1 LHPSLGVQAGYPGA
15 LLDLMA
21 LQTFSV
27 EGSVGDDSGVKGL
40 LDHAVRPKHL
50 KRYKDLGRLVL
61 RYGGAT
67 AVRRVGLEP
76 ALEDLHD
83 DPADIA
89 DGKPEQLTDDLER
102 MGPTFVKLGQV
113 LSTRPDV
120 LPQPYLD
127 ALARLQDKVE
137 QVPFEE
143 IEKVVQDELGVRISK
158 AFKSFEVRPIA
169 AASLGQVH
177 RAELRDG
184 RVVAVK
190 VQRPGIR
197 DTIRTDLEALAE
209 LAELADGHTES
220 GRRYSFTSV
229 LDEFRAAM
237 LVELDYREEAKNLN
251 ALADSLL
258 EFPNILVPRP
268 IWDYSTERVLTMEY
282 VEGTNLSHLSPVA
295 TLEADRRGLLE
306 ELFQAYLHQALVTG
320 LVHADPHPGNVF
332 LTPDGKLALID
343 VGMVLRVP
351 DGMRE
356 RMLKLLLFI
365 SDGNGEDAARLAEEM
380 GDTTPRYD
388 RKGFARE
395 VARMTVRVTQDPGSQ
410 VQMGRMVLAIARCA
424 GEHGLK
430 PPRELTLIG
439 KTLLALDG
447 IANLLDPSF
456 DPHAA
461 IRANALSLAQRRL
474 LLSTK
479 SGSVLTSLLETKD
492 FMQDLPW
499 RVNRALDA
507 VGEGD
512 LEVRVRVIDEA
523 QLLTGLHQMA
533 NRLSRAVILAALIVG
548 ASLLMRVPSTLTVL
562 GYPIIAILFFLAAA
576 AGGVALLWS
585 IWRGDRKT
593 ERTAQD
599 GRMLSPDRPS

>member
-1 LHPSLGVQAGYPGA
+1 
-15 LLDLMA
+15 
-21 LQTFSV
+21 
-27 EGSVGDDSGVKGL
+27 VGDDSGGKGL

-83 DPADIA
+83 DPADIE
-89 DGKPEQLTDDLER
+89 DGKPEQLAADLER

-137 QVPFEE
+137 QVPFAE
-143 IEKVVQDELGVRISK
+143 IEKVVEEELGVRMSK
-158 AFKSFEVRPIA
+158 AFKSFEPRPIA

-197 DTIRTDLEALAE
+197 DTIRTDLEALDE
-209 LAELADGHTES
+209 LAVLADGHTET
-220 GRRYSFTSV
+220 GRRYSFSGV
-229 LDEFRAAM
+229 LSEFRSAM
-237 LVELDYREEAKNLN
+237 LAELDYREEARNLST
-251 ALADSLL
+251 LADSLV
-258 EFPNILVPRP
+258 EYPNILVPRP
-268 IWDYSTERVLTMEY
+268 ILDYSTERVLTMEY
-282 VEGTNLSHLSPVA
+282 VRGTNLANLSPVA
-295 TLEADRRGLLE
+295 MLEADRRGLLE
-306 ELFQAYLHQALVTG
+306 ELFQAYLHQALVSG
-320 LVHADPHPGNVF
+320 MVHADPHPGNVF

-343 VGMVLRVP
+343 VGMVLRIP
-351 DGMRE
+351 EGMRE
-356 RMLKLLLFI
+356 RLLKLLLFL
-365 SDGNGEDAARLAEEM
+365 SDGNGENAARIAEEM
-380 GDTTPRYD
+380 GDVTPAYD
-388 RKGFARE
+388 RKGFTRE
-395 VARMTVRVTQDPGSQ
+395 VARMTARATQDQGPD
-410 VQMGRMVLAIARCA
+410 VQMGRVVLAVARCA

-430 PPRELTLIG
+430 PPRELTLMG

-447 IANLLDPSF
+447 IANLLDPTF

-474 LLSTK
+474 LLATK
-479 SGSVLTSLLETKD
+479 SGSVITTLLESRD
-492 FMQDLPW
+492 FLQGLPW

-507 VGEGD
+507 IGEGD
-512 LEVRVRVIDEA
+512 LEVRVRVIDES
-523 QLLTGLHQMA
+523 QTLTGLHQMA
-533 NRLSRAVILAALIVG
+533 NRLSMAVILAALIVG
-548 ASLLMRVPSTLTVL
+548 ASLMVNVPSSFTLL
-562 GYPIIAILFFLAAA
+562 GYPVIAVLFFLAAA

-585 IWRGDRKT
+585 IWQGDKKSERKAD
-593 ERTAQD
+593 E
-599 GRMLSPDRPS
+599 GR